1 MSDFVNYS
9 NVTLSFEDLNAL
21 YYKATHDATFKL
33 QRNLTKVKEFFDR
46 NQVELAGILGCII
59 GATAQNIVTTKWNF
73 DKHSNVVNFIFT
85 MGTNREQAD
94 KYRKFITIMKIVS
107 IGAEVSL
114 IIDNEM
120 NKNKNK
126 GEIA

>member
-1 MSDFVNYS
+1 MSDFMNYS
-9 NVTLSFEDLNAL
+9 ATTLSFEDLNAL
-21 YYKATHDATFKL
+21 YYKATHDTKFKL

-46 NQVELAGILGCII
+46 NQVELAGILGCVI
-59 GATAQNIVTTKWNF
+59 GATAQNVVTTKWNF

-94 KYRKFITIMKIVS
+94 KYRKFLTIMKIVS

-120 NKNKNK
+120 NKNKEK
-126 GEIA
+126 IV

>member
-1 MSDFVNYS
+1 MSDFMNYS
-9 NVTLSFEDLNAL
+9 ATTLSFEDLNAL

-33 QRNLTKVKEFFDR
+33 RNNLTKVKEFFDR

-59 GATAQNIVTTKWNF
+59 GATAQNVVTTKWNF
-73 DKHSNVVNFIFT
+73 DKHSDVVNFVFT

-107 IGAEVSL
+107 IGAKVGS

-120 NKNKNK
+120 NKNK